1 MSATTRRRC
10 HSSRRPRSP
19 LVCRPAAA
27 PRAARRSSS
36 TRARC
41 EWWQCVTFGRGGHT
55 PRVRRSVA
63 AKAAPL
69 PRTVSEHAGQ
79 ELALAVR
86 QGLPQSC
93 MHMQSANYCGGRALR
108 HSAYLHDCGNE
119 GVRRS
124 TVGCGWHLRTHQVNT
139 TRQSDNVGHG
149 ALHVL
154 RWRVPE
160 HVTRTHAR
168 TPPHTD
174 TQTPTHPCDATQH
187 RLVWPC
193 SCTRCHTHLV
203 SLVLHDGLQ
212 HQAEA
217 VGLFNGQPH

>member
-27 PRAARRSSS
+27 PGAARRSSS

-86 QGLPQSC
+86 QGLRGGHCRGWHVARRPIASAGFGRNHGTRWVSGIPLHPQ
-93 MHMQSANYCGGRALR
+93 R
-108 HSAYLHDCGNE
+108 
-119 GVRRS
+119 
-124 TVGCGWHLRTHQVNT
+124 WHLR
-139 TRQSDNVGHG
+139 
-149 ALHVL
+149 
-154 RWRVPE
+154 RVWNM
-160 HVTRTHAR
+160 
-168 TPPHTD
+168 
-174 TQTPTHPCDATQH
+174 ATQH
-187 RLVWPC
+187 TDSIATMNGDQQHVNRSALQLNATHTSHGSRRHRSRGAHDALDPSRTRPC
-193 SCTRCHTHLV
+193 VNAGT
-203 SLVLHDGLQ
+203 SLRWDSREPQ
-212 HQAEA
+212 
-217 VGLFNGQPH
+217 